1 MWVPRG
7 GRLWA
12 RSLPSPRLMTYAARM
27 GGDKGRPTR
36 DETDARLRIERGKT
50 DDALEQR
57 AAVVE
62 QDAGDVLDAERKRAE
77 VLLEGARQLADDS
90 ARHDGASAAELG
102 AIEGERSRQDEDLRR
117 EHAQEDQLASL
128 GREERDR
135 ILADLLADER
145 DNTDRSL
152 LLERVDA
159 DEIVARRDDILGMV
173 SHDLRNELGGIG
185 LGMARLIK
193 DAKDD
198 DAGRKVFRIASN
210 VQRVTVRMTRLIGD
224 LLDVVSIEVG
234 KLTVVIEDC
243 DVARIV
249 DELVESFQAIA
260 AAKDISL
267 NATIARGPLTARCDR
282 QRILQ
287 VLGNLVTNA
296 LKFTSAHG
304 SVTVCAERKGDDIRC
319 SVADTGAGIAADRM
333 EAIFERFSQGT
344 RADRS
349 GLGLGLYIAKR
360 IVDAHGGRIWADSS
374 PGHGSTFTFT
384 LPSDRAGVR

>member
-1 MWVPRG
+1 
-7 GRLWA
+7 
-12 RSLPSPRLMTYAARM
+12 M
-27 GGDKGRPTR
+27 GDDKARPTR
-36 DETDARLRIERGKT
+36 EETDARLRIERGKT
-50 DDALEQR
+50 DDALEER

-62 QDAGDVLDAERKRAE
+62 QDADEVLQAERKRAE
-77 VLLEGARQLADDS
+77 ELLEAARQLADDKS
-90 ARHDGASAAELG
+90 RHDKASPAELG
-102 AIEGERSRQDEDLRR
+102 AIEWERSRQDEALRQ
-117 EHAQEDQLASL
+117 EHAQEDQLTTL
-128 GREERDR
+128 GRDDRDR
-135 ILADLLADER
+135 ILAGFLANER

-159 DEIVARRDDILGMV
+159 DEIVAKRDDFLGMV

-193 DAKDD
+193 DASDD

-210 VQRVTVRMTRLIGD
+210 VQRTTVRMSRLIGD

-234 KLTVVIEDC
+234 KLTVVVEEC

-249 DELVESFQAIA
+249 DEVIESFHAIA

-267 NATIARGPLTARCDR
+267 NANIVRGPLTARCDR

-296 LKFTSAHG
+296 LKFTSAQG
-304 SVTVCAERKGDDIRC
+304 RVTVCAERKGDDIWC
-319 SVADTGAGIAADRM
+319 SVTDTGSGIAADRM
-333 EAIFERFSQGT
+333 EAIFERFTQGN
-344 RADRS
+344 RADRN

-360 IVDAHGGRIWADSS
+360 IVDAHGGRIWAESS
-374 PGHGSTFTFT
+374 LGRGSTFTFT
-384 LPSDRAGVR
+384 LRSDRADAR